1 MFRHAPRAYW
11 RCWCCCSSDW
21 SRYTFPVSSGPDCAR
36 PPRSRAFG
44 ALSYLGHS
52 TPAAARLKMPKI
64 GRCALKATL
73 LPKTARWRLT
83 GVMSNHLSGAFR
95 ADLGPLTC
103 RFCGLP
109 LPSPPSAPKLA
120 FGGGGGNPWPVD
132 LSGRRTRVASF
143 APPGKRL
150 WPPRSARAMWR
161 ARSSGW
167 ASRAHAMY
175 NSLCSPYIAWSLA
188 SCRYRAHFRTQIAG
202 AQVLGDTDRVTER

>member
-1 MFRHAPRAYW
+1 MYVW
-11 RCWCCCSSDW
+11 LYVCM
-21 SRYTFPVSSGPDCAR
+21 YVKE
-36 PPRSRAFG
+36 
-44 ALSYLGHS
+44 
-52 TPAAARLKMPKI
+52 LKMPKI

-73 LPKTARWRLT
+73 LPKTARWRPT

-95 ADLGPLTC
+95 ADLTPLTC

-132 LSGRRTRVASF
+132 LSGRRTRVARF
-143 APPGKRL
+143 VPPGKRL
-150 WPPRSARAMWR
+150 WPPRSARAIWR

-175 NSLCSPYIAWSLA
+175 NSLCSPYIAWALA
-188 SCRYRAHFRTQIAG
+188 HCHYRAHFRTQIAG
-202 AQVLGDTDRVTER
+202 AQVLGDTDRVTERLLTARSQHAPPGGVAMSHQKRVPPFAGKP